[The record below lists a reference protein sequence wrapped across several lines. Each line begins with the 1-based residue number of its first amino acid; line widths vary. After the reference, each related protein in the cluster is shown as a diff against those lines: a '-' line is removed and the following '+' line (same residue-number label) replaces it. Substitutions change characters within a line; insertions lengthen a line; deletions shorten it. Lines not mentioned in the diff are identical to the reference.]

1 MVLLSKTKK
10 IKNIKLKSKGEKG
23 MFIEITKFVL
33 YAGLIVL
40 IAKYILVV
48 TLRKLAENLNL
59 KPKTVGKVAG
69 YATSVPELLTISI
82 SSFNGL
88 MSTTIFN
95 VISSNIINFIQ
106 YIISIVMNKNRRA
119 FTNQAIRVDIVLVI
133 ITIILPLIMVGKKI
147 AINLLTVPA
156 FLILYALF
164 QYINHNAHKLYLKKE
179 DKQIADQI
187 KEEEKEEIGNTRKT
201 VRYISILVGTGILLY
216 VIGELLGDSLQ
227 QLCNRFHISQV
238 IIGILL
244 GFITSIPEL
253 ITFFEAQKHHKQS
266 NDDMLGIVEATNNL
280 LTSNILNLFVIQ
292 SIGVIL
298 YRIALIFNG

>member
-1 MVLLSKTKK
+1 
-10 IKNIKLKSKGEKG
+10 
-23 MFIEITKFVL
+23 MFFEVVKFLL

-59 KPKTVGKVAG
+59 KPKTVGNIAG

-106 YIISIVMNKNRRA
+106 YIVSIVLNKNKKA
-119 FTNQAIRVDIVLVI
+119 FVNQAIRIDIVLVLV
-133 ITIILPLIMVGKKI
+133 TIIIPSFIVGKKI
-147 AINLLTVPA
+147 EMSLLMVPA
-156 FLILYALF
+156 FLILYVLF
-164 QYINHNAHKLYLKKE
+164 QYINHNVHKLYLQKE
-179 DKQIADQI
+179 DKQLAKQI
-187 KEEEKEEIGNTRKT
+187 EEEGKKETGNTRKT
-201 VRYISILVGTGILLY
+201 VIYISILIGTGILLY
-216 VIGELLGDSLQ
+216 VIGELLGDTLQ
-227 QLCNRFHISQV
+227 QLCNRFNISEV

-253 ITFFEAQKHHKQS
+253 VTFFEAQKHHKQS

-280 LTSNILNLFVIQ
+280 LTSNVLNLFIIQ
-292 SIGVIL
+292 TIGIL
-298 YRIALIFNG
+298 IYNFF

>member
-1 MVLLSKTKK
+1 
-10 IKNIKLKSKGEKG
+10 
-23 MFIEITKFVL
+23 MFFEVVKFLL

-59 KPKTVGKVAG
+59 KPKTVGNIAG

-106 YIISIVMNKNRRA
+106 YIVSIVLNKNKKA
-119 FTNQAIRVDIVLVI
+119 FVNQAIRIDIVLVLV
-133 ITIILPLIMVGKKI
+133 TIIIPSFIVGKKI
-147 AINLLTVPA
+147 EMSLLTVPA
-156 FLILYALF
+156 FLILYVLF
-164 QYINHNAHKLYLKKE
+164 QYINHNVHKLYLQKE
-179 DKQIADQI
+179 DKQLAKQI
-187 KEEEKEEIGNTRKT
+187 EKEGKKETGNTRKT
-201 VRYISILVGTGILLY
+201 VIYISILIGTGILLY
-216 VIGELLGDSLQ
+216 VIGELLGDTLQ
-227 QLCNRFHISQV
+227 QLCNRFNISEV

-253 ITFFEAQKHHKQS
+253 VTFFEAQKHHKQS

-280 LTSNILNLFVIQ
+280 LTSNVLNLFIIQ
-292 SIGVIL
+292 TIGIL
-298 YRIALIFNG
+298 IYNFF